1 MSRRLSA
8 LAAATTILLAACSD
22 GIAPDAALTVDFRAS
37 SGHINIWETAITYTA
52 LITAGDRTVNDFETL
67 QMEYAPVGGSTWTK
81 FGDLTLQS
89 GGSYADTMYFPV
101 AGTYNIRLQGRRT
114 GQSAMQTIF
123 QPATS
128 ITPVRQHVDVGT
140 WRVEFEPSP
149 GLNQAGE
156 APTVK
161 FYVMQATAGT
171 DGVRAPVTGLTGV
184 TIRCVGPNATSQTHE
199 VTETPAGS
207 GAFSAS
213 HTFVTNGWAK
223 AILSFTGP
231 GGQPAT
237 ATGNFGIGNVVP

>member
-8 LAAATTILLAACSD
+8 RAAAAAILLAACSE
-22 GIAPDAALTVDFRAS
+22 GIAPDAALTVDFQS
-37 SGHINIWETAITYTA
+37 SAGHIHIWETSITYTA
-52 LITAGDRTVNDFETL
+52 LITSGDKVVNTFDVL
-67 QMEYAPVGGSTWTK
+67 QMEYGAVGGTTWTR
-81 FGDLTLQS
+81 FGDLTLQT
-89 GGSYADTMYFPV
+89 GGSYAGTMYFPV
-101 AGTYNIRLQGRRT
+101 AGSYNIRLQGRLA
-114 GQSAMQTIF
+114 GQSAMQTVF
-123 QPATS
+123 QPATPIS
-128 ITPVRQHVDVGT
+128 AVRQHVDVGT

-184 TIRCVGPNATSQTHE
+184 TIRCVDPNATSQTHE

-237 ATGNFGIGNVVP
+237 ATGIFGIGSVVP